1 MSSRKYPGPGRRRRR
16 EILSKRLTTREE
28 LVLGCPFS
36 ESERASKS
44 EDSIRK
50 DKIIQQLQS
59 EVEELRTKNIELE
72 KYVTKILDSKKEVTT
87 QVGDL
92 ASKNEYLCKELAHV
106 DKLAEQLEKEKE
118 FVLDSADQEIAE
130 AKSQIKCQQN
140 TIRKLEHKISALSS
154 EKRPSRLDNSIK
166 SAEEDRYQLKKMLR
180 NTSSPRRSSS
190 HSVSK
195 ELSPIRGCKSD
206 PEFQQMLRDRDEYK
220 TMLERYERHMAE
232 VQGNIKVLTA
242 ERDKVIQL
250 YDQAQEEISQLRKE
264 AMKVPKASKTAMT
277 AQAVLR
283 RVETE
288 RDAAISDFRRMS
300 TERDSLRERL
310 KIAQETAFNEKAHLE
325 QRVEELELNVQSLDN
340 ERLDQTSKMALMKE
354 TIESLEMEMKIL
366 AKRAVDF
373 ESELSRQKATN
384 ASLSIMNEKMEH
396 NIAEAQRQLSKKKY
410 ELQLI
415 QDKITCLDEKN
426 EKLSKQNLVQ
436 QEDICT
442 LNDTITELDTEKDSL
457 HELLE
462 EKADKVASLEESLA
476 LKEKTISDLKCL
488 LSDMEKSTKH
498 STEAL
503 CRCEQDITKLHQLL
517 DESNNELA
525 QTSEEKEGLI
535 RENDNLQ
542 KQLYGF
548 KEENQIL
555 HHKLSECQNELDNLK
570 AKTEDWHTDI
580 SRLKSM
586 LKSKEK
592 ENQDL
597 LDNYHRAN
605 EQAEK
610 WESKFQQMEANCSS
624 VQLEL
629 LSAESES
636 RRLKERTEA
645 LETEIGHQLAAE
657 KAHKSQISTLGKSL
671 LKMEEE
677 LHDVQLEKVSV
688 LSELA
693 STRELC
699 IKLDNSKEL
708 LARQLSNTTQE
719 VERLQ
724 NEWESSHS
732 ETELL
737 KKQLTNE
744 RISIKN
750 LETLLASNREK
761 EYQSQMIS
769 QEKDSE
775 IQLLK
780 EQLSLAENKIA
791 TQSRDFS
798 QLKNTITQL
807 ESELDITK
815 RQLGTERFERERA
828 VQELRRQSL
837 GAPYQLTS
845 TIRTSSPERSRHR
858 SSDKSLDR
866 SSECQLK
873 RGRQMDELADVCDV
887 STEDTLEDKICLK
900 CLSLGIQHYTYE

>member
-50 DKIIQQLQS
+50 DKIIQQLQT

-92 ASKNEYLCKELAHV
+92 TSKNEYLCKELAHV

-154 EKRPSRLDNSIK
+154 ERRPSRLDNTIK

-592 ENQDL
+592 ENQEL

-671 LKMEEE
+671 LKMEED

-699 IKLDNSKEL
+699 IKLDTSKEL

-719 VERLQ
+719 IERLQ

-769 QEKDSE
+769 QEKESE

-873 RGRQMDELADVCDV
+873 RGRQTDELADVCDV

>member
-154 EKRPSRLDNSIK
+154 PSSNIEISQERRPSRLDNSIK

-180 NTSSPRRSSS
+180 NTSSPRRSST

-242 ERDKVIQL
+242 ERDKVIEL

-264 AMKVPKASKTAMT
+264 AMKIPKASKTAMT

-373 ESELSRQKATN
+373 ESELNRQKATN
-384 ASLSIMNEKMEH
+384 ASLSIMNEKMEQ
-396 NIAEAQRQLSKKKY
+396 NISEAQRQLSKKKY

-462 EKADKVASLEESLA
+462 ERADKVASLEESLA
-476 LKEKTISDLKCL
+476 IKEKTISDLKCL
-488 LSDMEKSTKH
+488 LSDMEQSTKH

-503 CRCEQDITKLHQLL
+503 RRCEQDITKLHQLL

-525 QTSEEKEGLI
+525 QTSEEKEGLT

-555 HHKLSECQNELDNLK
+555 HHKLSECQSELDNLK

-624 VQLEL
+624 AQLEL
-629 LSAESES
+629 LSAETES

-645 LETEIGHQLAAE
+645 LETEMGHQLAAE
-657 KAHKSQISTLGKSL
+657 KAHKSQICTLSKSL
-671 LKMEEE
+671 MKMEEE

-699 IKLDNSKEL
+699 IKLDTSKEL

-719 VERLQ
+719 IERLQ

-769 QEKDSE
+769 QEKESE

-780 EQLSLAENKIA
+780 EQLSQAENKIA

-866 SSECQLK
+866 SSERDSILK
-873 RGRQMDELADVCDV
+873 NF
-887 STEDTLEDKICLK
+887 
-900 CLSLGIQHYTYE
+900 

>member
-140 TIRKLEHKISALSS
+140 TIRKLEHKISTLSS

-542 KQLYGF
+542 KQLYSF

-699 IKLDNSKEL
+699 IKLDTSKEL

-719 VERLQ
+719 VERALFI
-724 NEWESSHS
+724 
-732 ETELL
+732 L
-737 KKQLTNE
+737 
-744 RISIKN
+744 
-750 LETLLASNREK
+750 
-761 EYQSQMIS
+761 
-769 QEKDSE
+769 
-775 IQLLK
+775 
-780 EQLSLAENKIA
+780 
-791 TQSRDFS
+791 
-798 QLKNTITQL
+798 
-807 ESELDITK
+807 
-815 RQLGTERFERERA
+815 
-828 VQELRRQSL
+828 
-837 GAPYQLTS
+837 LTS
-845 TIRTSSPERSRHR
+845 ASLMALSPTRIW
-858 SSDKSLDR
+858 
-866 SSECQLK
+866 LK
-873 RGRQMDELADVCDV
+873 
-887 STEDTLEDKICLK
+887 LEME
-900 CLSLGIQHYTYE
+900 S

>member
-92 ASKNEYLCKELAHV
+92 TSKNEYLCKELAHV

-154 EKRPSRLDNSIK
+154 ERRPSRLDNTTK

-592 ENQDL
+592 ENQEL

-671 LKMEEE
+671 LKMEED

-699 IKLDNSKEL
+699 IKLDTSKEL

-719 VERLQ
+719 IERLQ

-769 QEKDSE
+769 QEKESE

-873 RGRQMDELADVCDV
+873 RGRQTDELADVCDV